1 MDEENKPLWS
11 SVKLGDYIMYEYYM
25 IEPHYNIKD
34 KDTQCYFVA
43 EVAEVGIDTIK
54 INELISLSDDDVQ
67 GFGLP
72 KHLFKDRNMLKHMN
86 ERFLLVGIED
96 SKESFETKYPEYF
109 I

>member
-1 MDEENKPLWS
+1 MDKENKPLWS

-25 IEPHYNIKD
+25 IEPHDNI

-43 EVAEVGIDTIK
+43 EVDEVGIDNIK

-67 GFGLP
+67 KFGLP

>member
-1 MDEENKPLWS
+1 MDKENKPLWS

-25 IEPHYNIKD
+25 NYQYGDEKINHG
-34 KDTQCYFVA
+34 YFVA
-43 EVAEVGIDTIK
+43 EITEVDDDSIK

-67 GFGLP
+67 EFGLP
-72 KHLFKDRNMLKHMN
+72 KHLLKDRNMLKHMT